1 MTKNNILRNPFL
13 NKGTAFT
20 YEEREKYEL
29 DGLLPP
35 HVETLDEQ
43 IVRVKAIFDAL
54 PDALQKN
61 YYLTDLYNKN
71 RTLYFATVQKYVT
84 ELLPIIYTPTIGDAV
99 TEYHKHFQN
108 TDDALFIN
116 AFRPEI
122 LHNSLKNAC
131 GQPEKI
137 KMMVITDGEGVLGI
151 GDWGVNG
158 VQIAVGKLAV
168 YTVAAGLDPSSCL
181 PVIIDFGTNN
191 LDLRN
196 DPLYL
201 GERKPRMSKT
211 EYDHFI
217 AQFIS
222 AAKEIFKE
230 VVFHFEDFG
239 RANASRIL
247 DTYKD
252 EVCTFNDDIQGTGA
266 MVVAAALSTTCV
278 SKIPLAQ
285 QRILIFGA
293 GTAGIGIATELCHE
307 IMHSSGV
314 TRHDAKKAFYLVDR
328 NGLVTDD
335 MADLTTGQRSFARDR
350 ADFENIDTTSLLE
363 LVRLIKPT
371 MLIGSSG
378 VPSAFSEDVV
388 REMASYTIRPAI
400 LPLSNPTKLAEAKAA
415 DLIQWT
421 NGKALI
427 VTGSPSAPVEFGGQ
441 TFEIGQ
447 ANNALLYPGLG
458 LGAIISRAEKITNGM
473 LRAAAKAVSEQVD
486 ATHKGSALLPHVSKL
501 LQTSEKVA
509 YAVAKA
515 AIKDGVARIKT
526 VAEED
531 VQNAIWTP
539 VYKEV

>member
-1 MTKNNILRNPFL
+1 MTKNNRLKNPFL

-20 YEEREKYEL
+20 YAEREKYHLE
-29 DGLLPP
+29 GLLPP

-43 IVRVKAIFDAL
+43 IVRVKAVLDAL

-84 ELLPIIYTPTIGDAV
+84 ELLPVIYTPTIGDAV

-122 LHNSLKNAC
+122 LRNSLVNAC
-131 GQPEKI
+131 EQPEKI

-158 VQIAVGKLAV
+158 VQIAIGKLAV

-191 LDLRN
+191 LELQN

-222 AAKEIFKE
+222 TAKEIFKE
-230 VVFHFEDFG
+230 AVFHFEDFG
-239 RANASRIL
+239 RDNASRIL
-247 DTYKD
+247 DDYKD
-252 EVCTFNDDIQGTGA
+252 GICTFNDDIQGTGA
-266 MVVAAALSTTCV
+266 MVVAAALSTTRV
-278 SKIPLAQ
+278 SKIPLAK

-293 GTAGIGIATELCHE
+293 GTAGIGIASQLCHE
-307 IMHSSGV
+307 IIHSSEA
-314 TRHDAKKAFYLVDR
+314 TRHDAKKSFYLVDR
-328 NGLVTDD
+328 NGLITDD
-335 MADLTTGQRSFARDR
+335 MTDLTVGQRSFARDR
-350 ADFENIDTTSLLE
+350 ADFENIDTSSLLE
-363 LVRLIKPT
+363 LVRCIKPT

-427 VTGSPSAPVEFGGQ
+427 VTGSPSAPVEYDGQ

-458 LGAIISRAEKITNGM
+458 LGAVTSRAKKITNGM
-473 LRAAAKAVSEQVD
+473 LRAAAKTVSEQVD
-486 ATHKGSALLPHVSKL
+486 ATHKGAALLPHVSTL

-509 YAVAKA
+509 YAVSKA

-526 VAEED
+526 ITED
-531 VQNAIWTP
+531 DIQSAIWTP
-539 VYKEV
+539 SYKEV